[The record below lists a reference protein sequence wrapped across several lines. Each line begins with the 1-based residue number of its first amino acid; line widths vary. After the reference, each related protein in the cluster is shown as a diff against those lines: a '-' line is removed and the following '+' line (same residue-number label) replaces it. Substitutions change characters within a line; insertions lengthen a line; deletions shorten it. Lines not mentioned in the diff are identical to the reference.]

1 MFIDRRSRKP
11 SLLASLGALLAAAA
25 VGLSAYA
32 AHGVADVG
40 AQAHLY
46 MAALFAFGHGL
57 ALASLAPQTERLF
70 GKAGLFLLLVGTVLF
85 SGSLAGEV
93 LQQWPTTL
101 APAGGTLL
109 MIGWVVWALD
119 ALRR

>member
-11 SLLASLGALLAAAA
+11 SPLASLGALLAAAA

-32 AHGVADVG
+32 AHGVADAV
-40 AQAHLY
+40 AQSHLY

-57 ALASLAPQTERLF
+57 ALATLAASTERLL
-70 GKAGLFLLLVGTVLF
+70 GRAGLLLLVGTLLF

-93 LQQWPTTL
+93 LRHWPTTL
-101 APAGGTLL
+101 APAGGSLL
-109 MIGWVVWALD
+109 MLGWVVWALD

>member
-70 GKAGLFLLLVGTVLF
+70 GKAGLLLLLVGTGLF

-93 LQQWPTTL
+93 LQHWPTTL

>member
-11 SLLASLGALLAAAA
+11 SPLDSLGALLAAAA

-32 AHGVADVG
+32 AHGVADAV
-40 AQAHLY
+40 AQSHLY

-57 ALASLAPQTERLF
+57 ALATLAASTERLL
-70 GKAGLFLLLVGTVLF
+70 GRAGLLLLLVGTLLF

-93 LQQWPTTL
+93 LRHWPTTL
-101 APAGGTLL
+101 APAGGSLL
-109 MIGWVVWALD
+109 MLGWVVWALD

>member
-11 SLLASLGALLAAAA
+11 SPLASLGALLAAVA

-32 AHGVADVG
+32 AHGVADAG
-40 AQAHLY
+40 AQSHLY

-57 ALASLAPQTERLF
+57 ALAALAPQTERLF
-70 GKAGLFLLLVGTVLF
+70 GKAGLLLLLAGTVLF

-93 LQQWPTTL
+93 LRHWPTAL
-101 APAGGTLL
+101 APVGGTLL